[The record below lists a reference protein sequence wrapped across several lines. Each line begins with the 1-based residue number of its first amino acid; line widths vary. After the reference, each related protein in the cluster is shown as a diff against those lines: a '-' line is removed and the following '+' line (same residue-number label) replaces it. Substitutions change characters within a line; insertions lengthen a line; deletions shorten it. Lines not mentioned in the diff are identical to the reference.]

1 MSQSPYSHT
10 CVEHPRLA
18 CPACRWVEEHQP
30 DVIVS
35 NEGTVVLFRPMTKRA
50 RAWVDGNVQAEPWQW
65 FGDALVVEHRYAAD
79 LAQGMRDDG
88 LLLR

>member
-10 CVEHPRLA
+10 CVEHPRLP
-18 CPACRWVEEHQP
+18 CPACRWAEEHQP
-30 DVIVS
+30 DVAVH
-35 NEGTVVLFRPMTKRA
+35 NEGTLFLFRTLTDRA
-50 RAWVDGNVQAEPWQW
+50 RNWIAAHVQADALW
-65 FGDALVVEHRYAAD
+65 FGDALVVEHRFAAD